1 MAISKAKNIWGWV
14 LLGILGLLFLFA
26 GAGKLTGS
34 ADLMFEAWG
43 YAAWFATVIGVLEVA
58 GGIGLLI
65 PRLAKPAMGGL
76 GIIML
81 GAAYTHLVS
90 GEAAQ
95 VIRPLFFLILLGVA
109 CWLRIQTKEASVRS
123 D

>member
-1 MAISKAKNIWGWV
+1 MAISRTKNIWSWV
-14 LLGILGLLFLFA
+14 LLGILGLLFLVA
-26 GAGKLTGS
+26 GAGKLAGS
-34 ADLMFEAWG
+34 ADLMFEEWG
-43 YAAWFATVIGVLEVA
+43 YAAWFAMVIGALEVA

-65 PRLAKPAMGGL
+65 PRLAKPAIGGL

-90 GEAAQ
+90 GEAPQ
-95 VIRPLFFLILLGVA
+95 VIRPLVFFILLGVA
-109 CWLRIQTKEASVRS
+109 FWLRMETRQVSGHS